1 VSTTAPSQSSTQ
13 LFDRSRLLVDLD
25 EATDPGS
32 PDSVLVVVGLHGL
45 GEEFGESGSHPI
57 VTQLRDRF
65 TAIVGDSGATYSTR
79 STELCAILDGSVH
92 DVVQVIG
99 AIHEGFAR
107 AAARADVHV
116 STGFVELPGEASAA
130 PDALSLADRRM
141 TAADGPIRHD

>member
-1 VSTTAPSQSSTQ
+1 VSITTHQETSTQ

-25 EATDPGS
+25 EATDPES

-45 GEEFGESGSHPI
+45 GETFDEPGSHPI
-57 VTQLRDRF
+57 VTQLRERF
-65 TAIVGDSGATYSTR
+65 VAIVGGSGATYSTR
-79 STELCAILDGSVH
+79 STELCAILDGGVH

-107 AAARADVHV
+107 AAARADVRV
-116 STGFVELPGEASAA
+116 STGFVELPREAEGV
-130 PDALSLADRRM
+130 PEALALADRRM